1 MNIKPPEPKFHNV
14 DAHRCIGSNMAR
26 IAVTDGMSAEAV
38 EMLENAGHE
47 VVLRHHDPEE
57 ISSGSLKEFDAV
69 VIRSATKLT
78 AEQISSSNSSNGGI
92 QFIGRAG
99 VGVDNIDI
107 SVATELGIVV
117 CNTPGASTRSV
128 VEMTM
133 GHLIASTRN
142 IATAD
147 RTLRNG
153 VWAKKQLRGS
163 EIGGKRLGLIGFG
176 RIARGVAQAA
186 SSFGMEIHAYDPF
199 VDNAIE
205 GITMHDS
212 VDEIFS
218 NCTHISVH
226 CNLTDETRNL
236 VNTERISTMPGIGAD
251 GIDCGNHIVSCARGG
266 IVDEDAAQLALGSGQ
281 LRSLALDVFESEP
294 LGQSPLLNHDSFHG
308 SPHIAA
314 STLEAQARIGI
325 EMASLLIEFFDTGKT
340 STSLNF

>member
-1 MNIKPPEPKFHNV
+1 MRIQNV
-14 DAHRCIGSNMAR
+14 DARLLTTSDMAR
-26 IAVTDGMSAEAV
+26 IAVTDGMSDEAV
-38 EMLENAGHE
+38 KMLQNAGHE
-47 VVLRHHDPEE
+47 VILRHYNAEE
-57 ISSGSLKEFDAV
+57 ISSGILCRFDAV
-69 VIRSATKLT
+69 VIRSATKLP
-78 AEQISSSNSSNGGI
+78 ANHISASVKDGRGI
-92 QFIGRAG
+92 RFIGRAG

-107 SVATELGIVV
+107 KEATKQGIVV

-128 VEMTM
+128 VEMTI
-133 GHLIASTRN
+133 GHLLASTRR

-147 RTLRNG
+147 RTLRDG
-153 VWAKKQLRGS
+153 EWAKKQLRGS

-176 RIARGVAQAA
+176 RIARGVAESAKA
-186 SSFGMEIHAYDPF
+186 FGMEVHAFDPF
-199 VDNAIE
+199 VDDYIE

-218 NCTHISVH
+218 TCTHISIH

-236 VNTERISTMPGIGAD
+236 VNSDRISFMPGIGAD

-266 IVDEDAAQLALGSGQ
+266 IVDEEAALNALESGQ

-294 LGQSPLLNHDSFHG
+294 LGLSPLLKHDSFHG

-314 STLEAQARIGI
+314 STLEAQSRIGI

-340 STSLNF
+340 STSLNLR

>member
-1 MNIKPPEPKFHNV
+1 
-14 DAHRCIGSNMAR
+14 MAR

-47 VVLRHHDPEE
+47 VVLRHYDPDE
-57 ISSGSLKEFDAV
+57 ISSGSLTGFDAV
-69 VIRSATKLT
+69 VIRSATKLP
-78 AEQISSSNSSNGGI
+78 AEQISASVSSNGGI
-92 QFIGRAG
+92 RFIGRAG

-107 SVATELGIVV
+107 SEATLRGIVV

-186 SSFGMEIHAYDPF
+186 RSFGMDVHAYDPF

-226 CNLTDETRNL
+226 CNLTNETRNL

-266 IVDEDAAQLALGSGQ
+266 IVDEDPAHQALESGQ

-294 LGQSPLLNHDSFHG
+294 LGPSPLLNHDSFHG

-325 EMASLLIEFFDTGKT
+325 EMASLLIEFFDSGKT